1 MDKSDKEFMTTTDK
15 HEEKLT
21 RERLEQLVI
30 DKLQNVTP
38 QDIPL
43 LKDALSR
50 RTALWLE
57 DLLKRMKEA
66 GR

>member
-1 MDKSDKEFMTTTDK
+1 MTTTDK

-21 RERLEQLVI
+21 RDQLEQKII

-38 QDIPL
+38 RDVPL

-50 RTALWLE
+50 RTTAWLE
-57 DLLKRMKEA
+57 DLLARMKEA